1 VKKYLLLLTLIIL
14 LGASVQL
21 FAQPDLPDPFD
32 EFGANMAGRREQMET
47 LRIYKMTEF
56 LELTPEQSVQ
66 FFPKLKKFENTIREK
81 QHQQMKLI
89 REIDQNIQT
98 PDAKFSET
106 DVKKY
111 LQGIAQIERDII
123 NEKEKFIS
131 DLGSILTPYQ
141 QLRYMIF
148 ENRFRQRLLKT
159 LNPPPS
165 PPDEQKPKRR

>member
-1 VKKYLLLLTLIIL
+1 MKKNLLLLTLMIL
-14 LGASVQL
+14 LGASAQL
-21 FAQPDLPDPFD
+21 LAQPDLPDPFD
-32 EFGANMAGRREQMET
+32 ELGANMAGRREQMET

-66 FFPKLKKFENTIREK
+66 FFPKLKKFEDMIREK
-81 QHQQMKLI
+81 QLQQMKLM
-89 REIDQNIQT
+89 REIDQKTQT

-123 NEKEKFIS
+123 NEKEKFIN
-131 DLGSILTPYQ
+131 DLSSILTPYQ
-141 QLRYMIF
+141 QLKYMIF

-159 LNPPPS
+159 LNPPPP

>member
-1 VKKYLLLLTLIIL
+1 MKKYLLLMTLMFV
-14 LGASVQL
+14 LGADTSGL
-21 FAQPDLPDPFD
+21 AQPDLPDPFD
-32 EFGANMAGRREQMET
+32 DFGSNMAGRREQMET

-66 FFPKLKKFENTIREK
+66 FFPKLKQFEDLIREK
-81 QHQQMKLI
+81 QLQQMKLMH
-89 REIDQNIQT
+89 EINQKTQT
-98 PDAKFSET
+98 SDAKFSET

-123 NEKEKFIS
+123 NEKEKFIN
-131 DLGSILTPYQ
+131 DLSSILTPYQ
-141 QLRYMIF
+141 QLKYMIF

-159 LNPPPS
+159 LNPPQL